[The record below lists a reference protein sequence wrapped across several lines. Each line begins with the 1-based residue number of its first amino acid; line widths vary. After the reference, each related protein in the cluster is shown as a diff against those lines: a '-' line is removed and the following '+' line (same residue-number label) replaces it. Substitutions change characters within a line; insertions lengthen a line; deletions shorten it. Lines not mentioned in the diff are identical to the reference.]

1 MDSSNTYFT
10 ARLVG
15 SAGHEILNPDGEV
28 VAWTVDGRWAAVV
41 TALLNAGEVLPG
53 LATVQATGEADDAG

>member
-28 VAWTVDGRWAAVV
+28 VAWTVDGYWAAVV
-41 TALLNAGEVLPG
+41 TALLNDKEARPG
-53 LATVQATGEADDAG
+53 LATVQAAGDSEEAG